1 MNSRSSSSRNRNR
14 FKQLRGFRKEGIW
27 DLGAQ
32 GGCSVSDLGFKID
45 FETCREE
52 LKR

>member
-14 FKQLRGFRKEGIW
+14 FKQLRGVSQGGYLGFR
-27 DLGAQ
+27 AQ